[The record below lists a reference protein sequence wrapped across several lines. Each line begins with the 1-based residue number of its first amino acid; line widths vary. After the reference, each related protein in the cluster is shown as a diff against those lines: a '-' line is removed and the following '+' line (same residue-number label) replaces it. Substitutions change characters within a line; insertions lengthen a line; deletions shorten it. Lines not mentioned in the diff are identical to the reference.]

1 MKVIILS
8 AGRSMRMY
16 PLTKKIPKALLTLPD
31 GKTLLES
38 QLEVFSNFSA
48 IDEIVIVV
56 GYLADKIEKK
66 LYSDYKRYRDFFE
79 IKTIFNPFYH
89 LADNLISLWL
99 AKYEMNDGIIILN
112 GDNYITVPVVEKL
125 LNAKSEI
132 CMVIDRKE
140 QYSEDDMKVITEG
153 NRVLKIGKHLDPNI
167 VNGESI
173 GMVKFTSQA
182 TCKLVGVLDRIV
194 RSEEALK
201 FYWLE
206 AIQRLID
213 EKNEVNYVEVPVDSW
228 TEIDVHDDYEH
239 LQELIRRKISAIS
252 QSSEKLKSCK
262 TCVFEKQEK

>member
-1 MKVIILS
+1 
-8 AGRSMRMY
+8 MY
-16 PLTKKIPKALLTLPD
+16 PLTKNIPKALLTLPD

-38 QLEVFSNFSA
+38 QLEVFSNFFA
-48 IDEIVIVV
+48 IHDIIIVV

-66 LYSDYKRYRDFFE
+66 LYSDYKMYRDFFE

-99 AKYEMNDGIIILN
+99 AKHEMNEGIIVLN

-140 QYSEDDMKVITEG
+140 QYSEDDMKVVTEG
-153 NRVLKIGKHLDPNI
+153 NRVLKIGKHLNPNI
-167 VNGESI
+167 ANGESI
-173 GMVKFTSQA
+173 GMVKFTGSA
-182 TCKLVGVLDRIV
+182 PHKLVEVLDKLV
-194 RSEEALK
+194 RSKKALK

-213 EKNEVNYVEVPVDSW
+213 EKNEVNYVEVPSDSW
-228 TEIDVHDDYEH
+228 AEIDIHDDYEY
-239 LQELIRRKISAIS
+239 LQEFIKG
-252 QSSEKLKSCK
+252 KLKA
-262 TCVFEKQEK
+262 VFKSGQ